1 MLSHTTENVPKVPIE
16 INTAHRCETEG
27 RGRWPKKYFLI
38 LHTKVLSIL
47 HAEVLI
53 RTISMAQSHPCI
65 LCHATPPNPLFVP
78 LLLNNFY
85 VLSLIYIVVT
95 ANSIDKMHVT
105 ANAGNGSYYLRAAFV
120 ARIIIIW
127 HTNHSIFNF
136 D

>member
-1 MLSHTTENVPKVPIE
+1 M
-16 INTAHRCETEG
+16 
-27 RGRWPKKYFLI
+27 

-47 HAEVLI
+47 HAKVLI

-85 VLSLIYIVVT
+85 VLSLIIVVT

-105 ANAGNGSYYLRAAFV
+105 ANASNVHGSYYLRAAFV
-120 ARIIIIW
+120 ARIIYGTQIIQYL
-127 HTNHSIFNF
+127 TLIEVCVQKIFRLRNRL
-136 D
+136 DCLALHLM